1 MVALV
6 ALQPVIRLM
15 DESDPETMSA
25 AFTVLGW
32 YKATALYQRYLAEQ
46 EEGWRLAFLAEW
58 RGEFAGYVTLLWVSD
73 YRPFA
78 ERQIPEIS
86 DLNVLPPH
94 RRHGLGNALLDRAES
109 AASARSKVVG
119 LGVGLYSDYGA
130 AQRIY
135 ARRGYLPDGRGIMYR
150 NQPVEPGATIRID
163 DDAALML
170 TRPVGLRSPPG
181 HPRGGTPRTAMGNA
195 LTPWRGPSSGRPP
208 SVQNRVICARCGHYL
223 GLPRDRKYSAIRAP
237 RLVRDIP
244 ARSLA
249 VAMVNRSYRTTMP
262 IGRDPATRTKPR
274 TNDARSR
281 QTQRDVPGH

>member
-1 MVALV
+1 MALV

-32 YKATALYQRYLAEQ
+32 HKPPALYQRYLAEQ
-46 EEGWRLAFLAEW
+46 EEGRRLAFLAEW
-58 RGEFAGYVTLLWVSD
+58 RGEFAGYVTLLWFSD

-94 RRHGLGNALLDRAES
+94 RRHGIGNALLDRAES
-109 AASARSKVVG
+109 AASARSKVVS

-135 ARRGYLPDGRGIMYR
+135 VRRGYLPDGRGIVYR

-163 DDAALML
+163 YDAALML

-181 HPRGGTPRTAMGNA
+181 HPRGAHRVRAMDNA

-208 SVQNRVICARCGHYL
+208 SVQNRVTCARYGHYQDF
-223 GLPRDRKYSAIRAP
+223 RATENIRQGDCAP
-237 RLVRDIP
+237 V
-244 ARSLA
+244 ARQ
-249 VAMVNRSYRTTMP
+249 V
-262 IGRDPATRTKPR
+262 
-274 TNDARSR
+274 
-281 QTQRDVPGH
+281 

>member
-15 DESDPETMSA
+15 GESDPETMSA

-32 YKATALYQRYLAEQ
+32 HKPPALYQRYLAEQ
-46 EEGWRLAFLAEW
+46 EEGRRLAFLAEW
-58 RGEFAGYVTLLWVSD
+58 RGGFAGYVTLLWVSD

-94 RRHGLGNALLDRAES
+94 RGHGIGNALLDRAES

-135 ARRGYLPDGRGIMYR
+135 VRRGYLPDGRGIMYR

-170 TRPVGLRSPPG
+170 TRPVGLRSP
-181 HPRGGTPRTAMGNA
+181 RGAHRVRAMGNA
-195 LTPWRGPSSGRPP
+195 LHAVARALIGPPT
-208 SVQNRVICARCGHYL
+208 
-223 GLPRDRKYSAIRAP
+223 IRAEP
-237 RLVRDIP
+237 GDLRSM
-244 ARSLA
+244 RSLSGA
-249 VAMVNRSYRTTMP
+249 S
-262 IGRDPATRTKPR
+262 
-274 TNDARSR
+274 ARQKIFGDR
-281 QTQRDVPGH
+281 RR